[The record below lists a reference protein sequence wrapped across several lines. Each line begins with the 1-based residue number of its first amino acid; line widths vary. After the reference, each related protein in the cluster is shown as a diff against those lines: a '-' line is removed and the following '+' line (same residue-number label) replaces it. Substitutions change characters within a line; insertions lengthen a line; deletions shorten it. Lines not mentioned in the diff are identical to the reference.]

1 MIKIILY
8 RYNTLCKHIVRYL
21 IFGGVVLEKKNVG
34 NLNLEQE
41 IKRNLQEMANK
52 EIEDVYKD
60 LDTSIEGLDQK
71 EAAKRLED
79 HGLNEIVYEKRK
91 PWYMYLLRS
100 FLDPFIL
107 ILLFIV
113 FVSYFTDVAFAP
125 AAEKSYVT
133 ILIIS
138 ILIAI
143 SVTLRFTQEYKS
155 QITADNLKELVHNTT
170 AIKRDGKDPEEI
182 DMKKVVPGDI
192 IRLAA
197 GDLIPADMR
206 IISCTDLFISQ
217 SSLTGESE
225 PVEKF
230 PDNRDSDENENVA
243 DIDNIALMGTIVV
256 SGSAIGVVVRTG
268 NNSYFGSIAKS
279 IAKDVGETSFEE
291 GVRSVSVLLIKFMFV
306 MVPIVFLI
314 NGITKGDW
322 LSALLFSISIAVG
335 LTPEMLPTLVS
346 TNLAKGAVSL
356 SEKQIIIKRLNSIQ
370 NFGAMDI
377 LCTDKTGTLTEDK
390 IILESYLNVSG
401 KEDKNVLIHG
411 YLNSFH
417 QTGLKNLLDKAV
429 IKRGDN
435 TGIEDE
441 VSVYKKID
449 EIPFDFRRRRMSVVV
464 KDESGKRKL
473 ITKGAAEEMLSIC
486 SKVQINGD
494 IIDLTDEIN
503 EKIMSMVY
511 ELNEEGMR
519 VLAIATKSDVP
530 DETKFGVADECEM
543 TLIGYMGFL
552 DPPKES
558 SISAIKA
565 LYAHGLDVKVL
576 TGDNDIVTKKIAKD
590 VGIPINNVL
599 LGTDIESISDEELYT
614 LASKSSILAK
624 LSPTQKERVIR
635 VLQENEHVV
644 GFLGDGINDAQ
655 ALKQA
660 DVGISVDTAV
670 DIAKESADIIMLEKD
685 LNVLEEGVIEGRRV
699 FGNINKYIKITA
711 SSNFGN
717 IFSVLIASAFL
728 PFLPMLPIQLLIQNL
743 LYSISQI
750 SIPWDNMDEEYLRK
764 PQQWDA
770 SEIRKFMIYIGP
782 ISSIFDIVTF
792 AVMWFVFD
800 ANSIENMA
808 LFQSGWF
815 VVGLLTQTLIVHM
828 IRTRKIPFVQSIAS
842 APVLIMTAV
851 IMIAGIII
859 PFTGFGAFINLVP
872 LPPTYFLW
880 LIGILI
886 SYSILTEIT
895 KRWYIS
901 KFDSWI

>member
-1 MIKIILY
+1 MK
-8 RYNTLCKHIVRYL
+8 
-21 IFGGVVLEKKNVG
+21 KKNVG
-34 NLNLEQE
+34 NLSLEQE
-41 IKRNLQEMANK
+41 IKDNLQEMANK
-52 EIEDVYKD
+52 DIEGVFKD
-60 LDTSIEGLDQK
+60 FDTSIEGLDQK
-71 EAAKRLED
+71 EASRRLEN
-79 HGLNEIVYEKRK
+79 HGLNEIVYEKRR

-113 FVSYFTDVAFAP
+113 FVSYFTDVAFVP
-125 AAEKSYVT
+125 AAEESYMT

-143 SVTLRFTQEYKS
+143 SVILRFTQEYRS
-155 QITADNLKELVHNTT
+155 QITADNLKELVQNTT
-170 AIKRDGKDPEEI
+170 AIKRDGEEAREI

-230 PDNRDSDENENVA
+230 PENKNYDEDENVA

-256 SGSAIGVVVRTG
+256 SGAAIGIVLRTG

-401 KEDKNVLIHG
+401 KEDKNVLVHG

-429 IKRGDN
+429 IKRGDD

-441 VSVYKKID
+441 VSMYRKID
-449 EIPFDFRRRRMSVVV
+449 EIPFDFKRRRMSVVV

-473 ITKGAAEEMLSIC
+473 ITKGAAEEMISI
-486 SKVQINGD
+486 SSQVQINGGVV
-494 IIDLTDEIN
+494 DLTDKLK
-503 EKIMSMVY
+503 EKIMSTVHG
-511 ELNEEGMR
+511 LNEEGMR

-530 DETKFGVADECEM
+530 DETIFGVADESDM

-565 LYAHGLDVKVL
+565 LYQHGLDVKVL
-576 TGDNDIVTKKIAKD
+576 TGDNEIVTRKIAKD
-590 VGIPINNVL
+590 VGIPINNIL
-599 LGTDIESISDEELYT
+599 LGTDIESISDEDLYRE
-614 LASKSSILAK
+614 ASKSSILAK

-685 LNVLEEGVIEGRRV
+685 LNVLEEGVVEGRRV

-800 ANSIENMA
+800 ANSVENMA

-842 APVLIMTAV
+842 RPVLIMTAL
-851 IMIAGIII
+851 IMIAGLII
-859 PFTGFGAFINLVP
+859 PFTGFGDFINLVA
-872 LPPTYFLW
+872 LPPSYFLW

-886 SYSILTEIT
+886 SYSLLTEIT
-895 KRWYIS
+895 KRWYIR

>member
-1 MIKIILY
+1 
-8 RYNTLCKHIVRYL
+8 
-21 IFGGVVLEKKNVG
+21 
-34 NLNLEQE
+34 
-41 IKRNLQEMANK
+41 
-52 EIEDVYKD
+52 
-60 LDTSIEGLDQK
+60 
-71 EAAKRLED
+71 
-79 HGLNEIVYEKRK
+79 
-91 PWYMYLLRS
+91 MYLLSS

-107 ILLFIV
+107 ILVFIV
-113 FVSYFTDVAFAP
+113 LISFFTDIAFVP
-125 AAEKSYVT
+125 VEEQSYLTV
-133 ILIIS
+133 IIIS
-138 ILIAI
+138 VLIAI
-143 SVTLRFTQEYKS
+143 SVGLRFTQEYRS
-155 QITADNLKELVHNTT
+155 QVTADKLKDLVPTTT
-170 AIKRDGKDPEEI
+170 AIKRQGAKPREI
-182 DMKKVVPGDI
+182 NMTQVVPGDVI
-192 IRLAA
+192 YLAA

-206 IISCTDLFISQ
+206 IITCTDLFISQ
-217 SSLTGESE
+217 SSLTGESS

-230 PDNRDSDENENVA
+230 IENKNYDKNKNVA
-243 DIDNIALMGTIVV
+243 DLDNIALMGTIVV
-256 SGSAIGVVVRTG
+256 SGSAIGVVIQTG
-268 NNSYFGSIAKS
+268 NQTYFGSIAES

-291 GVRSVSVLLIKFMFV
+291 GVRSVSVLLMKFMFV

-314 NGITKGDW
+314 NGISKGDW

-356 SEKQIIIKRLNSIQ
+356 SEKKIIVKRLSSIQ

-390 IILESYLNVSG
+390 IVLETYLNVSG
-401 KEDKNVLIHG
+401 EVDQDVLIYG

-429 IKRGDN
+429 IQRGN
-435 TGIEDE
+435 E
-441 VSVYKKID
+441 VEVQKEVALYKKVD
-449 EIPFDFRRRRMSVVV
+449 EIPFDFKRRRMSVVV
-464 KDESGKRKL
+464 KKEQGARKL
-473 ITKGAAEEMLSIC
+473 ITKGAIEEMVSIC
-486 SKVQINGD
+486 DKVQVRGE
-494 IIDLTDEIN
+494 IIELTPEIK
-503 EKIMSMVY
+503 EQVMETAYK
-511 ELNEEGMR
+511 LNEDGMR
-519 VLAIATKSDVP
+519 VLGVAQKADVP

-552 DPPKES
+552 DPPKET
-558 SISAIKA
+558 SITAIKA
-565 LYAHGLDVKVL
+565 LYEHGLDIKVL
-576 TGDNDIVTKKIAKD
+576 TGDNDIVTKKIAKE
-590 VGIPINNVL
+590 VGIPITSVF
-599 LGTDIESISDEELYT
+599 LGTDIEGVSDEKLYEMA
-614 LASKSSILAK
+614 LKSSILAK

-635 VLQENEHVV
+635 VLQEHGHVV

-670 DIAKESADIIMLEKD
+670 DIAKESADILLLEKG

-717 IFSVLIASAFL
+717 IFSVLVASAFL

-764 PQQWDA
+764 PQQWDS
-770 SEIRKFMIYIGP
+770 SEIKKFMIYIGP
-782 ISSIFDIVTF
+782 ISSIFDIITF
-792 AVMWFVFD
+792 AVMWFVFG
-800 ANSIENMA
+800 ANTIGKMA

-828 IRTRKIPFVQSIAS
+828 IRTRKVPFIQSIAS
-842 APVLIMTAV
+842 RPVLLMTAV
-851 IMIAGIII
+851 IMIAGVII
-859 PFTGFGAFINLVP
+859 PFTPFSTFIQLVP
-872 LPPTYFLW
+872 LPATYFIF

-886 SYSILTEIT
+886 AHSLLTEGV
-895 KRWYIS
+895 KRWYIR